1 MADVNVKTTK
11 LDLNE
16 VGEVS
21 FSSATSSDTI
31 YFDYDGAGDE
41 KLVMLFKGAA
51 TVTIAKGN
59 SIQGVVDMTGTAT
72 TEAAVRVDSGM
83 FKNVYGSYTG
93 KVSATVSAN
102 TSVALIQL
110 P

>member
-1 MADVNVKTTK
+1 MANINVKTTK
-11 LDLNE
+11 LDLNDF
-16 VGEVS
+16 GEVA

-41 KLVMLFKGAA
+41 KLVMLFKGAGSA
-51 TVTIAKGN
+51 TIKKGN
-59 SIQGVVDMTGTAT
+59 AIQGVVNLTGTVT
-72 TEAAVRVDSGM
+72 TEAAVRVDSGL

-93 KVSATVSAN
+93 KVSATVSSAS
-102 TSVALIQL
+102 SVALIQL